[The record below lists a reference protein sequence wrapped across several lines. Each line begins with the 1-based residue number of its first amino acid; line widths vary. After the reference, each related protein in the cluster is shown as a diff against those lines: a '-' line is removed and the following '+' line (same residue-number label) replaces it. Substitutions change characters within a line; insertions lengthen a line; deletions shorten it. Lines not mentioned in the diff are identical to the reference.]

1 MKKSIYVSSLIAFTI
16 VGLPISALTIAMLDL
31 DPIPFSAYDKD
42 GDGLISEK
50 EFIEVRKERMS
61 KRLAENRPMRGMAP
75 VNAALFSEFDTDKSG
90 TLTRD
95 ELADGQKIQMD
106 KRRGVGMG
114 ENRSMNK
121 GMTMR
126 RDMPNFSDYDLN
138 GDEKILEKEFNEARN
153 KRVLE
158 RSEKGY
164 RMKNQDSA
172 PAFSDIDVNG
182 DGEIS
187 AEEFT
192 AHQLQYRQQR
202 PTQ

>member
-1 MKKSIYVSSLIAFTI
+1 MKKLTYVSSLIAFTI
-16 VGLPISALTIAMLDL
+16 VILPISALATTIPDRG
-31 DPIPFSAYDKD
+31 PIPFSAYDKD

-50 EFIEVRKERMS
+50 EFIGVRKERMLE
-61 KRLAENRPMRGMAP
+61 RLAENRPMRGMGS
-75 VNAALFSEFDTDKSG
+75 VNAPLFSEFDTDKNG

-106 KRRGVGMG
+106 KRRSIGMG
-114 ENRSMNK
+114 KNRNMNK
-121 GMTMR
+121 AITMG

-138 GDEKILEKEFNEARN
+138 GDEKILEKEFNEARS

-158 RSEKGY
+158 RLEKGY
-164 RMKNQDSA
+164 RMKNQSRA

-192 AHQLQYRQQR
+192 AHQAQYSQQR